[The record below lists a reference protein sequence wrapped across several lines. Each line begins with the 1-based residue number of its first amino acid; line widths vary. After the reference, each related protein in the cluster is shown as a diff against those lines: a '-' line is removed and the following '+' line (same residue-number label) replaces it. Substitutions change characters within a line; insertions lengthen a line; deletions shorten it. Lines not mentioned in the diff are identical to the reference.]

1 MPAYFVDIIFRGLIK
16 YKQVKFINLNLIK
29 IIYNLLMNNFPKKIP
44 VFPLSNFIV
53 FPNTTVPLNIF
64 EPRYLKMTEDAMAGD
79 RLIGMI
85 QPKNTTGLKKPDLF
99 DVGCVCRIVSFNET
113 EDGRYIIILKGLNRF
128 KKISEVQNSK
138 LYRELLVDYELY
150 NNDEKSENETFEFT
164 KIKNILDELKL
175 LFQKRGYQ
183 INWKDL
189 EGQNVYQTL
198 SALSMASP
206 FNILEKQ
213 ILLET
218 KNLEERQARFKE
230 ILNTYT
236 SDFSNTKTVQ

>member
-1 MPAYFVDIIFRGLIK
+1 MDKLN
-16 YKQVKFINLNLIK
+16 NL
-29 IIYNLLMNNFPKKIP
+29 PSKIP

-64 EPRYLKMTEDAMAGD
+64 EPRYLKMTEDAMSGD

-85 QPKNTTGLKKPDLF
+85 QPKKTGGLKNPDLF
-99 DVGCVCRIVSFNET
+99 DVGCVCRIISFNET
-113 EDGRYIIILKGLNRF
+113 EDGRYIIIIKGLNRF
-128 KKISEVQNSK
+128 KIINEVKNDK
-138 LYRELLVDYELY
+138 LYREVNADYDLY
-150 NNDEKSENETFEFT
+150 LDDKNSEKDNFDFS
-164 KIKNILDELKL
+164 KIEKILDELKL

-206 FNILEKQ
+206 FSILEKQ

-218 KNLEERQARFKE
+218 KNFVDRKDKFEE
-230 ILNTYT
+230 ILSTYST
-236 SDFSNTKTVQ
+236 DFSNFKTIQ

>member
-1 MPAYFVDIIFRGLIK
+1 MENK
-16 YKQVKFINLNLIK
+16 KINLKNSLST
-29 IIYNLLMNNFPKKIP
+29 KIP

-64 EPRYLKMTEDAMAGD
+64 EPRYLKMTEDAMASN
-79 RLIGMI
+79 RLIGMV
-85 QPKNTTGLKKPDLF
+85 QPKKSGDLRNPDLF

-113 EDGRYIIILKGLNRF
+113 DDGRYIIIIKGINRF
-128 KKISEVQNSK
+128 KILNEVENNKI
-138 LYRELLVDYELY
+138 YRELNVDYKLY
-150 NNDEKSENETFEFT
+150 ENDKDADQEEFEFK
-164 KIKNILDELKL
+164 KIEKIMEELKS
-175 LFQKRGYQ
+175 LFRKRGYE

-206 FNILEKQ
+206 FTVVEKQ

-218 KNLEERQARFKE
+218 KNLEERKKKFEQ
-230 ILNTYT
+230 ILSTY
-236 SDFSNTKTVQ
+236 SSEFYNSKTLQ

>member
-1 MPAYFVDIIFRGLIK
+1 
-16 YKQVKFINLNLIK
+16 
-29 IIYNLLMNNFPKKIP
+29 MNILTKLPSIIP

-64 EPRYLKMTEDAMAGD
+64 EPRYLKMTEDAMATN

-85 QPKNTTGLKKPDLF
+85 QPKKTGELKKPDLF

-128 KKISEVQNSK
+128 NRINEINNKK
-138 LYRELLVDYELY
+138 LYRELSVNYDLY
-150 NNDEKSENETFEFT
+150 TNDEKSGEENFEFS
-164 KIKNILDELKL
+164 KIEKILEELKI
-175 LFQKRGYQ
+175 LFEKRGYQ

-206 FNILEKQ
+206 FSILEKQ

-218 KNLEERQARFKE
+218 KNLEERQTKFEE
-230 ILNTYT
+230 ILNTYSSSF
-236 SDFSNTKTVQ
+236 SDLKTVQ

>member
-1 MPAYFVDIIFRGLIK
+1 
-16 YKQVKFINLNLIK
+16 
-29 IIYNLLMNNFPKKIP
+29 MNFSFDLPSKIP

-64 EPRYLKMTEDAMAGD
+64 EPRYLKMTEDAMASD

-85 QPKNTTGLKKPDLF
+85 QPKKTGELRKPDLF

-113 EDGRYIIILKGLNRF
+113 DDGRYIIILKGINRF
-128 KKISEVQNSK
+128 KKINEVDNKK
-138 LYRELLVDYELY
+138 LYRELNVDYKSFV
-150 NNDEKSENETFEFT
+150 NDKNSEEEDFKFS
-164 KIKNILDELKL
+164 KIKKILDELKQ

-183 INWKDL
+183 ISWKDI

-206 FNILEKQ
+206 FSVLEKQ
-213 ILLET
+213 ILLES
-218 KNLEERQARFKE
+218 KNLEERQLKFEE
-230 ILNTYT
+230 ILKTYT
-236 SDFSNTKTVQ
+236 TEFSNNKTVQ

>member
-1 MPAYFVDIIFRGLIK
+1 MN
-16 YKQVKFINLNLIK
+16 KFPN
-29 IIYNLLMNNFPKKIP
+29 KIP
-44 VFPLSNFIV
+44 IFPLSNFIV

-64 EPRYLKMTEDAMAGD
+64 EPRYLKMTEDAMAND

-85 QPKNTTGLKKPDLF
+85 QPKKVKNLENPDLF

-128 KKISEVQNSK
+128 KKINEIENK
-138 LYRELLVDYELY
+138 KIYRELNVDYNLY
-150 NNDEKSENETFEFT
+150 INDENSEKENFEFS
-164 KIKNILDELKL
+164 KIEKILEELKL
-175 LFQKRGYQ
+175 LFKKRGYK

-189 EGQNVYQTL
+189 EGQSVYQTL

-206 FNILEKQ
+206 FSILEKQ

-218 KNLEERQARFKE
+218 KNLEERQLKFEE
-230 ILNTYT
+230 ILNTYST
-236 SDFSNTKTVQ
+236 DFLNTKTIQ

>member
-1 MPAYFVDIIFRGLIK
+1 M
-16 YKQVKFINLNLIK
+16 
-29 IIYNLLMNNFPKKIP
+29 KKDSKLPNIIP

-64 EPRYLKMTEDAMAGD
+64 EPRYLKMTEDAMASN
-79 RLIGMI
+79 RLIGII
-85 QPKNTTGLKKPDLF
+85 QPKKSGDLKKPDLF

-113 EDGRYIIILKGLNRF
+113 DDGRYIIILKGLNRY
-128 KKISEVQNSK
+128 KIIKEIDNKK
-138 LYRELLVDYELY
+138 LYREVSVDYNLFNEDQ
-150 NNDEKSENETFEFT
+150 NSEDEDFEFS
-164 KIKNILDELKL
+164 KIQKILEELKV
-175 LFQKRGYQ
+175 LFRKRGYQ

-189 EGQNVYQTL
+189 EKQNVYQTL

-206 FNILEKQ
+206 FSIQEKQ

-218 KNLEERQARFKE
+218 KNLEERHIKFEE

-236 SDFSNTKTVQ
+236 TDFSNIKTIQ

>member
-1 MPAYFVDIIFRGLIK
+1 
-16 YKQVKFINLNLIK
+16 
-29 IIYNLLMNNFPKKIP
+29 MNKFPKKIP

-53 FPNTTVPLNIF
+53 FPSTTVPLNIF

-85 QPKNTTGLKKPDLF
+85 QPKKTGKLKQPDLF

-113 EDGRYIIILKGLNRF
+113 DDGRYIIILKGLNRF
-128 KKISEVQNSK
+128 KKLNEVENDK
-138 LYRELLVDYELY
+138 LYRELNVDYNLY
-150 NNDEKSENETFEFT
+150 SNDENLENEEFEFSRIE
-164 KIKNILDELKL
+164 KILEELKL
-175 LFQKRGYQ
+175 LFEKRGYV

-206 FNILEKQ
+206 FSILEKQ

-218 KNLEERQARFKE
+218 KSLEERKSKFEE
-230 ILNTYT
+230 ILTTYN
-236 SDFSNTKTVQ
+236 SDFSNLKTIQ